1 MSYHK
6 TKRKIIPVVL
16 LILVLALAGISIWYV
31 NDYYHAVDVDNA
43 LTSSDTVTVS
53 SIDTGMLF
61 DGPGTTDALIF
72 YPGAKVEAAAYA
84 PLLKEI
90 AESGIDCFLVK
101 MPCNLAFFGMNKAN
115 DIMADYSYEH
125 WYLAGHSLGG
135 AMAASYAGKH
145 LNDLD
150 GLILLAAYSTCDLTE
165 ADFPVIS
172 IYGSNDGVLN
182 MEKVAASRG
191 LMPSDYSEHVIEGG
205 NHAGFGSYGAQKGD
219 HDATISQNEQW
230 RETVSALSTLL
241 D

>member
-16 LILVLALAGISIWYV
+16 LTLVLAMAGISIWYV

-90 AESGIDCFLVK
+90 AENGIDCFLVK
-101 MPCNLAFFGMNKAN
+101 MPCNLAFFGINKAD
-115 DIMADYSYEH
+115 DIMADYSYGH

-150 GLILLAAYSTCDLTE
+150 GLILLAAYSTSDLTE

-182 MEKVAASRG
+182 MEKVVTSRD

-230 RETVSALSTLL
+230 RETVSALSTLK
-241 D
+241 

>member
-1 MSYHK
+1 MIHHK
-6 TKRKIIPVVL
+6 TKRSIIIIVL
-16 LILVLALAGISIWYV
+16 LALILVFSGVCIWYV
-31 NDYYHAVDVDNA
+31 NDYYHAVDVDAA

-53 SIDTGMLF
+53 FTDTGMLF

-84 PLLKEI
+84 PLLKQI

-101 MPCNLAFFGMNKAN
+101 MPCNLAFFGINKAD
-115 DIMADYSYEH
+115 DIMADYSYQH

-135 AMAASYAGKH
+135 AMAASYAGRH

-150 GLILLAAYSTCDLTE
+150 GLILLASYSTSDLTE

-182 MEKVAASRG
+182 MEKVVTSRK
-191 LMPSDYSEHVIEGG
+191 LMPPDYSEHVIEGG
-205 NHAGFGSYGAQKGD
+205 NHAGF
-219 HDATISQNEQW
+219 
-230 RETVSALSTLL
+230 
-241 D
+241 